1 MNNQD
6 TIVSEVINSFILR
19 SDAGIKKY
27 GTSLDR
33 DDIDAAG
40 WLQHLQEE
48 LMDATLYVEKL
59 KSLAI
64 KDITIITSDSW
75 MEADKKVV
83 DGFLYVK
90 ISDLKVLPF

>member
-1 MNNQD
+1 MKQVDN
-6 TIVSEVINSFILR
+6 IVIAVIEEFISR
-19 SDAGIKKY
+19 SDEGIKKY

-33 DDIDAAG
+33 NDIDVAD

-48 LMDATLYVEKL
+48 LMDATLYIEKL

-64 KDITIITSDSW
+64 KDITIVTSESW
-75 MEADKKVV
+75 LEADKKVV

-90 ISDLKVLPF
+90 ISDLKILPF